1 MDRLYCLLEQLQK
14 NGSLFRYSSNQCVYV
29 DKLEKKQN
37 YECSMC
43 NKTTEYIRLEG
54 KTNLGENYWG
64 AIHDCSRIGA
74 PKLDKVISWMLIS
87 CYCNNIDFFV

>member
-1 MDRLYCLLEQLQK
+1 
-14 NGSLFRYSSNQCVYV
+14 
-29 DKLEKKQN
+29 
-37 YECSMC
+37 MC

-74 PKLDKVISWMLIS
+74 PKLLM
-87 CYCNNIDFFV
+87 FVGFKIGQGYKLDVDRLLLQ